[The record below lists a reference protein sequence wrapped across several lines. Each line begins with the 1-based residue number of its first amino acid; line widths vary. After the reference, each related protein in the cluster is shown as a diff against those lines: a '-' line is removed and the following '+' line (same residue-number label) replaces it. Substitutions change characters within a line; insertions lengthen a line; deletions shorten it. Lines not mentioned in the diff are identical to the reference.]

1 MQLYFFIVKEIDVAH
16 NEISKIIVDD
26 ISGRNP

>member
-1 MQLYFFIVKEIDVAH
+1 MQLYFFIAKEIDVAH
-16 NEISKIIVDD
+16 NEIGKIIVDD